1 MLRGLLAL
9 NLSRNSLSQINV
21 IQNFSGLKELNVSS
35 NKLGNLLPVM
45 KLTSLS
51 VLLASNNKLKDIL
64 PLKQCTQLTVLK
76 LENNQLFN
84 FEETVKT
91 LKLLHKLSDLS
102 VFLNPCTKKTKNYQE
117 TLSSE
122 LLSLET
128 LDERPVTR
136 QGTSVPQEQLTVSK
150 TPGNSSSVDSSF
162 KPRSLHDQQ
171 LERELR
177 QLRQENAGLR
187 FKLKKVW
194 ELVSCVVH
202 QDYTDLH
209 LLLPQLDKGLDQ
221 ILEEDEDE
229 DFN

>member
-1 MLRGLLAL
+1 
-9 NLSRNSLSQINV
+9 
-21 IQNFSGLKELNVSS
+21 
-35 NKLGNLLPVM
+35 M

-51 VLLASNNKLKDIL
+51 VLLAANNKLKDIL

-91 LKLLHKLSDLS
+91 LKFLHKLNNLS
-102 VFLNPCTKKTKNYQE
+102 VFLNPCTKKIKNYQE

-136 QGTSVPQEQLTVSK
+136 QSTFMSQEHISASRVPVS
-150 TPGNSSSVDSSF
+150 SSSVDSGF
-162 KPRSLHDQQ
+162 RPRSLHDQQ

-209 LLLPQLDKGLDQ
+209 SLLPQLNKGLDQ